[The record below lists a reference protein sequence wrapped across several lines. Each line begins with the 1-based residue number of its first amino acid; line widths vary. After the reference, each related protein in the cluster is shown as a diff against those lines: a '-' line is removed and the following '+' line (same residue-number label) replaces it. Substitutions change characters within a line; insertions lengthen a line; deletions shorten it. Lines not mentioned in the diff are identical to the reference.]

1 MTQKQQVPMI
11 QKTLADALR
20 LFCYCH
26 LQVLGVIGETIGHFV
41 GVEPLAGMS
50 LSPEALGIGEP

>member
-1 MTQKQQVPMI
+1 MI